1 MKIKEGAR
9 LGHYN
14 IRSQIGAGGMGEVY
28 LGCPLDL
35 DVAANATS
43 WKCYIVDYWCG
54 RGPLRILPGL

>member
-1 MKIKEGAR
+1 MKINEGAR

-43 WKCYIVDYWCG
+43 WKCYIVDN
-54 RGPLRILPGL
+54 